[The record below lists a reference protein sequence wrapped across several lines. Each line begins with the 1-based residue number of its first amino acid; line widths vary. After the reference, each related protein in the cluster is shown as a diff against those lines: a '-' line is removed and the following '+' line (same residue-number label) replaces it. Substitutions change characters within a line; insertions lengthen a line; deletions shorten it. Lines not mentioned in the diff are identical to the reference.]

1 MVNFENDQAAG
12 LRRIMA
18 EPKPKVLSVL
28 LAAGNQQH
36 QARTINNLAAT
47 LSEQGHQVLVMHASH
62 LAPSAFK
69 GYGVASP
76 LNLVDVIQGRAHLY
90 ETIYETSLGFAAAQL
105 MPSNHIS
112 MPLDKNSAI
121 LMDQAFN
128 QLQHEYDV
136 ILVAAMLN
144 KNHVLP
150 IPSLN
155 NGEILIQLTCEPESI
170 KHGYTLMKQIYSQ
183 LGRRAFG
190 VLVESANDRQAALI
204 FRNMEQVARR
214 YMQIDLEFFG
224 AIPKDEH
231 LSQAEKIGR
240 SVVEAFPM
248 AHASTAF
255 HALAQRLNYPANI
268 AADFHT
274 ASFI

>member
-1 MVNFENDQAAG
+1 MANFENDQAAG

-28 LAAGNQQH
+28 SAAGNQQH

-69 GYGVASP
+69 SYGVASP
-76 LNLVDVIQGRAHLY
+76 LNLSDVIQGRAHLY

-155 NGEILIQLTCEPESI
+155 NGEILIQLACEPESI

-183 LGRRAFG
+183 LGRRTFG
-190 VLVESANDRQAALI
+190 VLVESANDRQAAII

-240 SVVEAFPM
+240 SVIEAFPM
-248 AHASTAF
+248 AHASMAF

-268 AADFHT
+268 AADLQT

>member
-1 MVNFENDQAAG
+1 MINFENDQAAG

-18 EPKPKVLSVL
+18 EPKPRVLSVL
-28 LAAGNQQH
+28 SATGNQSL

-47 LSEQGHQVLVMHASH
+47 LTEHGHAVLVMHASH
-62 LAPSAFK
+62 LAPTAFK
-69 GYGVASP
+69 SYGIRSP
-76 LNLVDVIQGRAHLY
+76 RSLTDVIQGDTHLY
-90 ETIYETSLGFAAAQL
+90 ETIYQTPLGFATAQL

-112 MPLDKNSAI
+112 VPLDRNTAI
-121 LMDQAFN
+121 LMDQVFS

-136 ILVAAMLN
+136 VLVAGMLN

-150 IPSLN
+150 IPSFN

-183 LGRRAFG
+183 LGRRTFG
-190 VLVESANDRQAALI
+190 ILVESANDRQAALV
-204 FRNMEQVARR
+204 FRNMEKVARR

-231 LSQAEKIGR
+231 LSQADEIGR

-248 AHASTAF
+248 AHASAAF
-255 HALAQRLNYPANI
+255 HALAQRLNYPSNLN
-268 AADFHT
+268 ADFHS

>member
-1 MVNFENDQAAG
+1 MVDFENDQAAG

-18 EPKPKVLSVL
+18 EPKPRVLSVL
-28 LAAGNQQH
+28 SAASNQAH

-47 LSEQGHQVLVMHASH
+47 LSEYGHEVLLMHASH
-62 LAPSAFK
+62 LTPAAFK
-69 GYGVASP
+69 SYGIHSP
-76 LNLVDVIQGRAHLY
+76 LSLADVIQGHTHLY
-90 ETIYETSLGFAAAQL
+90 ETIYQTPLGFATAQL

-112 MPLDKNSAI
+112 LPLDKNSAI

-150 IPSLN
+150 IDSLN
-155 NGEILIQLTCEPESI
+155 KGEILIQLSCEPASI
-170 KHGYTLMKQIYSQ
+170 KHAYTLMKQIYSQ
-183 LGRRAFG
+183 LGRRTFG
-190 VLVESANDRQAALI
+190 ILVESANDRQAALI

-231 LSQAEKIGR
+231 LSQAEKVGR
-240 SVVEAFPM
+240 SVIEAFPM
-248 AHASTAF
+248 AQASAAF

-268 AADFHT
+268 AADFQT
-274 ASFI
+274 SSFI

>member
-28 LAAGNQQH
+28 SAAGNQQH

-69 GYGVASP
+69 SYGVASHF
-76 LNLVDVIQGRAHLY
+76 NLADVVHGRTHLY

-112 MPLDKNSAI
+112 IPLDKNSAI

-190 VLVESANDRQAALI
+190 ILVESANDRQAALI

-268 AADFHT
+268 AADFQT